1 MKEHQDIKRIS
12 LWSGPRNIST
22 ALMYSFAQRPGT
34 IVVDEPLY
42 GFYLNRSD
50 AKNYHPGA
58 DEILRTME
66 TNGLKVVESMISRT
80 DSPVLFYKNMTHHLP
95 GLDRDF
101 LSQLVNIIL
110 TRDPKEMLPSY
121 ADVIETPTIE
131 DVGYRMHVEL
141 FEELR
146 SKDIP
151 MIVVDSADI
160 LKDPKSYLKKLCE
173 AIGIPFDPAMLS
185 WEAGPRPE
193 DGCWAPY
200 WYKNV
205 HKSTGFQ
212 PYTPKTKPFPEHL
225 RPLLDECK
233 PYYELLTTH
242 KL

>member
-1 MKEHQDIKRIS
+1 MTGHQDIKRIS

-22 ALMYSFAQRPGT
+22 ALMYSFAQRSDT

-42 GFYLNRSD
+42 GFYLSHSD

-66 TNGLKVVESMISRT
+66 TNGTKVVESMISRT
-80 DSPVLFYKNMTHHLP
+80 DSAVLFYKNMTHHLP
-95 GLDRDF
+95 GLEIDF
-101 LSQLVNIIL
+101 LRQLVNVIL
-110 TRDPKEMLPSY
+110 TRDPIEMLPSY
-121 ADVIETPTIE
+121 ADVIETPTID

-151 MIVVDSADI
+151 VIVVDSADI
-160 LKDPKSYLKKLCE
+160 LKDPKSYLLKLCD

-193 DGCWAPY
+193 DGSWAPY

-212 PYTPKTKPFPEHL
+212 PYIPKTKPFPDHL

-233 PYYELLTTH
+233 PYYEKLTAH